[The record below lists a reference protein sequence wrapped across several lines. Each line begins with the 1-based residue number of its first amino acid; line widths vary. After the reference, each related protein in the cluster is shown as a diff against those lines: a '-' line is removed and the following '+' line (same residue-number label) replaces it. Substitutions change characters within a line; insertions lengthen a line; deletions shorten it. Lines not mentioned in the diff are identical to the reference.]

1 MPSLDIKMIISET
14 TRPPAAAAT
23 TSTAAVRKVRS
34 VSETSAEGDKKRGR
48 CTRLSETSEVGG
60 F

>member
-14 TRPPAAAAT
+14 TRPPAAAT

-60 F
+60 L